1 MFARKIDFY
10 LRKSFFTGN
19 WSSVSLQEA
28 VEKLKGEK
36 ALFFYWRE
44 LLQSLNVSKA
54 LISIS
59 CDVLSAFVR
68 KFTKRRCVT
77 YLTKD
82 GLAPR
87 HEEDESA
94 IRQMLKTFTIKEH
107 AGHDLTK
114 ALPADTCFRCNKLGH
129 WASECPEG
137 HEPEWLAK
145 QKCFLCGQQGHIKS
159 ACPKKTD
166 KMQVKSKIMPNI
178 PLTVK
183 RTWYSDTTSLTKLL
197 STLTAKKT

>member
-1 MFARKIDFY
+1 MGGGGACPRTPLEARALRVLDCPAPATFIWGLTTLKSLENTALHAKENHHFVLLFARKIDFY

-68 KFTKRRCVT
+68 KFTK
-77 YLTKD
+77 
-82 GLAPR
+82 
-87 HEEDESA
+87 
-94 IRQMLKTFTIKEH
+94 
-107 AGHDLTK
+107 
-114 ALPADTCFRCNKLGH
+114 
-129 WASECPEG
+129 
-137 HEPEWLAK
+137 
-145 QKCFLCGQQGHIKS
+145 
-159 ACPKKTD
+159 
-166 KMQVKSKIMPNI
+166 
-178 PLTVK
+178 
-183 RTWYSDTTSLTKLL
+183 
-197 STLTAKKT
+197 